1 MKEGAIPYLNLPEKS
16 LPTTVI
22 TPRSTTSIE
31 KRITCIASKIDDA
44 PKKCYKDFEDVSK
57 KIKLLKAVGWDI
69 IQHDQIIKLVK
80 YEASYE
86 IPKYEINVDNSLNFT
101 IRVYG
106 WLLPET
112 HELYVKKFRSI
123 QNITLSRLMQVLDL
137 FKFCEGI
144 PDSCISF
151 SDQIKKHI
159 IYKTFQYN
167 KEDDK
172 IIDDSDMDISSSS
185 ETEDDNYLPN
195 FM

>member
-16 LPTTVI
+16 IPTKVI
-22 TPRSTTSIE
+22 TERSTNSIE
-31 KRITCIASKIDDA
+31 KRITSNQVDFASKKDA
-44 PKKCYKDFEDVSK
+44 PKKCYKDFEDLSK
-57 KIKLLKAVGWDI
+57 KIKLLKAVGWNI
-69 IQHDQIIKLVK
+69 IQHDQIIQLVK

-112 HELYVKKFRSI
+112 HEIYVKHFRSI

-137 FKFCEGI
+137 FKFCDGI
-144 PDSCISF
+144 PDSCISL
-151 SDQIKKHI
+151 SNLDSQIKKHI

-167 KEDDK
+167 KEDDN
-172 IIDDSDMDISSSS
+172 INEDSARRLKY
-185 ETEDDNYLPN
+185 TVFCPL
-195 FM
+195 